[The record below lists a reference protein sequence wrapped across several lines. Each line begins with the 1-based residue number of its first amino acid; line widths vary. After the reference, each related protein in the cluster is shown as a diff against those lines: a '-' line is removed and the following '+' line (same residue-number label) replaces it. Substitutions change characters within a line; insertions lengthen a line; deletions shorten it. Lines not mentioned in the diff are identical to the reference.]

1 MRNNKSIYHKLNSQ
15 VLFVMIF
22 RFNIIYLLPFQEVL
36 GWSSI
41 DLLIKQF
48 WLEGVVKEKGGRK

>member
-1 MRNNKSIYHKLNSQ
+1 
-15 VLFVMIF
+15 MIF
-22 RFNIIYLLPFQEVL
+22 RFSIIYLLPFQEVL

-41 DLLIKQF
+41 DLLIKQI